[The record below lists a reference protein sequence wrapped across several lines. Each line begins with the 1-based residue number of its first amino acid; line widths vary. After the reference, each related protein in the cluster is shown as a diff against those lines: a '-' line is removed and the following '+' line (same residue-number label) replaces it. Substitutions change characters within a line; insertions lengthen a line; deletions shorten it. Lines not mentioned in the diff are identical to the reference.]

1 MCLPPSGHL
10 TLNHHTHCTEETE
23 AQGISHV
30 PRPAPREAQGWDLN
44 TDTCLAAKFMF
55 NHTGQPPRPSSYLKQ
70 EPPRRETSE
79 TAGGSR

>member
-44 TDTCLAAKFMF
+44 TDTCLAPKFMF
-55 NHTGQPPRPSSYLKQ
+55 NHTGAASPSFLL
-70 EPPRRETSE
+70 PETGASPE
-79 TAGGSR
+79 GDI